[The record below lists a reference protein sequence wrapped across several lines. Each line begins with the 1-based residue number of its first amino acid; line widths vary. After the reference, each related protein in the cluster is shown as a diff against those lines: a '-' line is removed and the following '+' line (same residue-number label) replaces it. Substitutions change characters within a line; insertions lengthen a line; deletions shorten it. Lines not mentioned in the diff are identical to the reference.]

1 MKILITAFFIF
12 TAHSALASHNQL
24 WVGFKKKDVSTVKFI
39 NSLNNSFFKETIGVG
54 KGKGLLAYQP
64 YITNMNGEV
73 PDGVVLITYENEEK
87 YNAIKNSPEGERYG
101 KSHWDYFDK
110 ESSIRIVTQPFLN
123 SLTEEAAFELV
134 PTFQD
139 WQKGTTHVAIYA
151 RTPDFEF
158 LKTAEAF
165 NDLKNKKE
173 VNNSVLLI
181 TKKWIIEYRS
191 LEKKH
196 TKFISLPMK
205 LLELKRL
212 PSSSLENLKEPVG
225 FADGV
230 NFLF

>member
-1 MKILITAFFIF
+1 MKILITIFFILAASS
-12 TAHSALASHNQL
+12 TRASHNQL

-39 NSLNNSFFKETIGVG
+39 NGLNNSFFKETIGIG

-73 PDGVVLITYENEEK
+73 PDGVVLITYENEER
-87 YNAIKNSPEGERYG
+87 YNAIKSSPEGERYG

-110 ESSIRIVTQPFLN
+110 ETSIRIAAQLYQGA
-123 SLTEEAAFELV
+123 LTEDAAFELA
-134 PTFQD
+134 PAFHD

-151 RTPDFEF
+151 RNPDFEF
-158 LKTAEAF
+158 IKTAEAF
-165 NDLKNKKE
+165 NDLKKRKE

-191 LEKKH
+191 LKKKH
-196 TKFISLPMK
+196 SKFISLPLK

-212 PSSSLENLKEPVG
+212 PSSSLENMKEPVG
-225 FADGV
+225 FADGINV
-230 NFLF
+230 LF